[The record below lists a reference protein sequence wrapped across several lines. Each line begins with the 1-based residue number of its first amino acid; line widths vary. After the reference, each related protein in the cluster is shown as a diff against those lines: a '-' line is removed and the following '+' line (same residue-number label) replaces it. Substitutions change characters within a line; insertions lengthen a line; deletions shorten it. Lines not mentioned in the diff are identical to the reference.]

1 MYKLLRF
8 LVACA
13 TAFLAAGHALAS
25 SQASFNTATGLLTM
39 SRVDLSSNVA
49 YTDVVIRIGHFGQI
63 AVDDPSVGD
72 RIAFDLDSFTLRLPS
87 VSVDGQPYGK
97 VSLRGLAF
105 TLESIGAQVD
115 AGTSGGYDLDLA
127 ITASGIALPAVRIEN
142 IEKPASQAEFCS
154 DDVYAQFQQN
164 VQGYS
169 GSWRVTGCSFNGSVG
184 NISAQLTVTSPF
196 SMSLPYA
203 VIYTYSA
210 R

>member
-1 MYKLLRF
+1 MYKLLRS

-25 SQASFNTATGLLTM
+25 PQASFNAATGLLTM

-49 YTDVVIRIGHFGQI
+49 YTDVVIRIGDFGQI
-63 AVDDPSVGD
+63 AVGDPSVGE

-87 VSVDGQPYGK
+87 VSVDGQPYDK

-105 TLESIGAQVD
+105 TLESIGVQVD

-142 IEKPASQAEFCS
+142 IDKPASQAEFCS
-154 DDVYAQFQQN
+154 DDVYAQFQQS

-196 SMSLPYA
+196 AMSLPYS
-203 VIYTYSA
+203 VTYTYSA